1 MSSKQSSPAT
11 TAASLATSGIA
22 AWGSPISGPDAK
34 HVDAGGHYA
43 VTPASADDERWLPSD
58 RPSELNGLQLAAE
71 SEQQCYK

>member
-11 TAASLATSGIA
+11 TAAVATSGIA
-22 AWGSPISGPDAK
+22 AWRSPISGPDAK

-43 VTPASADDERWLPSD
+43 VTTTSADDERWLPSD
-58 RPSELNGLQLAAE
+58 RPSELNGLQLVAE